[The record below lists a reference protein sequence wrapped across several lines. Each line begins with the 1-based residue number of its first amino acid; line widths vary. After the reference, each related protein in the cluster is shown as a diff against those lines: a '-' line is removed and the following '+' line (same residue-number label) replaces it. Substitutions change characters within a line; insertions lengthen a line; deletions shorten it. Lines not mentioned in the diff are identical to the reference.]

1 MSQNTLDSNSTK
13 LEVTDTEIL
22 EFYNLATM
30 TLLRSLEVKNLQ
42 IRIHNIRNAQFSIQ
56 NYIFVIKENLFY
68 VHYWGA
74 LTTNEEKNVMATLGP
89 GWQMLDSFG
98 FWWTWVNEI
107 RNLSSFLQGGLNG
120 GVRFYPT
127 WYFALKNG
135 IFQVKCRC
143 HYAKKLVSWARDFKF
158 WLQPCFFEPAQNIK
172 LGKIW
177 PLHSNRLAKSCLN
190 SEFH

>member
-30 TLLRSLEVKNLQ
+30 TLLRSLEVKNLH
-42 IRIHNIRNAQFSIQ
+42 IRIHNIFI
-56 NYIFVIKENLFY
+56 IKENLFY

-127 WYFALKNG
+127 WHFVLKNG
-135 IFQVKCRC
+135 KFQVKCRY

-158 WLQPCFFEPAQNIK
+158 WLQPRIFDTVKSANIK

-177 PLHSNRLAKSCLN
+177 PLHSNRLAKCCLN
-190 SEFH
+190 SEFL

>member
-1 MSQNTLDSNSTK
+1 MLNKTIFVFRDRK
-13 LEVTDTEIL
+13 LKLSPSVW
-22 EFYNLATM
+22 
-30 TLLRSLEVKNLQ
+30 K
-42 IRIHNIRNAQFSIQ
+42 RIFNFDFSIRCL
-56 NYIFVIKENLFY
+56 IKHRE
-68 VHYWGA
+68 
-74 LTTNEEKNVMATLGP
+74 VMATLGP

-158 WLQPCFFEPAQNIK
+158 WLQPCFFEPVKSAQNIK
-172 LGKIW
+172 LSKIILSISSRFYAYFILILSRFYPYFIW
-177 PLHSNRLAKSCLN
+177 IKSG
-190 SEFH
+190 

>member
-1 MSQNTLDSNSTK
+1 M
-13 LEVTDTEIL
+13 
-22 EFYNLATM
+22 
-30 TLLRSLEVKNLQ
+30 VKHTAKDQ
-42 IRIHNIRNAQFSIQ
+42 FHIRIR
-56 NYIFVIKENLFY
+56 
-68 VHYWGA
+68 VHPYHVLRINKMLSCAGA
-74 LTTNEEKNVMATLGP
+74 DRLQTGMRGAFGKPQVRNVMATLGP

-98 FWWTWVNEI
+98 FWWTWINEI

-158 WLQPCFFEPAQNIK
+158 WLPPCKKLLKFRISLTQVHQKPNESNICQPGPKVAMTFHSYSIFHFEHVNEVWISAI
-172 LGKIW
+172 LGV
-177 PLHSNRLAKSCLN
+177 R
-190 SEFH
+190 

>member
-1 MSQNTLDSNSTK
+1 MLWTGEVQQPK
-13 LEVTDTEIL
+13 L
-22 EFYNLATM
+22 
-30 TLLRSLEVKNLQ
+30 SK
-42 IRIHNIRNAQFSIQ
+42 
-56 NYIFVIKENLFY
+56 
-68 VHYWGA
+68 GA
-74 LTTNEEKNVMATLGP
+74 LGKLIVILWVTRKPFHVHGSVVKVRDYVFEKFPPSIWTINVMATLGP

-158 WLQPCFFEPAQNIK
+158 WLQPCFFEPV
-172 LGKIW
+172 
-177 PLHSNRLAKSCLN
+177 KSRKYQVG
-190 SEFH
+190 